1 VPGPPLKIAAGLLI
15 AGFVVTLLF
24 KRPQHV
30 SHYRVP
36 AVKSVPG

>member
-15 AGFVVTLLF
+15 AGFFVTLMF

-30 SHYRVP
+30 SHYRAAKP
-36 AVKSVPG
+36 AVSGQ